1 MREFLT
7 IWGRNWLQVAGYALV
22 VIMIV
27 GPLIVGVWVSNIL
40 EAGWPLVVGGVLFII
55 GVIAGFATIGSED
68 LGG

>member
-7 IWGRNWLQVAGYALV
+7 IWVGNWLNVAGGALLV
-22 VIMIV
+22 VCVIGPMIV
-27 GPLIVGVWVSNIL
+27 GIYVSSWL
-40 EAGWPLVVGGVLFII
+40 GAQWPFVVGIVLFII